1 MSSFI
6 ILARVATISPLS
18 GDREVQVS
26 VQSEKNFR
34 ERQRVNGSAHLPASD
49 KALDKKWSVQTVQ
62 MLTLLSACR
71 HWGSIIELVMPPGD
85 RRFCVNR
92 KIDVWKPT
100 CISEIATPW
109 RS

>member
-34 ERQRVNGSAHLPASD
+34 DRQRVNGSAHLPASD
-49 KALDKKWSVQTVQ
+49 KALDKKWSVQNRPNADAAIG
-62 MLTLLSACR
+62 LSTL
-71 HWGSIIELVMPPGD
+71 
-85 RRFCVNR
+85 
-92 KIDVWKPT
+92 
-100 CISEIATPW
+100 ATDD
-109 RS
+109 